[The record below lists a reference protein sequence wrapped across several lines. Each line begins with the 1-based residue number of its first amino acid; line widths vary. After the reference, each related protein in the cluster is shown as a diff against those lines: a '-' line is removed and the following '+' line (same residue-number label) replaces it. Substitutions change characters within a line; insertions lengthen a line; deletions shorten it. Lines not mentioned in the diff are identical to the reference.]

1 MAMSDQIE
9 EENKT
14 SEEVR
19 KKRSITFFSNDNPPK
34 PGWRRQEV
42 CFVAVVAAAVGVV
55 VAWKQRQISHRPGL
69 ED

>member
-9 EENKT
+9 EEKKT

-42 CFVAVVAAAVGVV
+42 CFVAVAAVGVV

>member
-9 EENKT
+9 EEKKT

-42 CFVAVVAAAVGVV
+42 CFVGVVAAAVGVV

>member
-42 CFVAVVAAAVGVV
+42 CFVAVAAAVGVV